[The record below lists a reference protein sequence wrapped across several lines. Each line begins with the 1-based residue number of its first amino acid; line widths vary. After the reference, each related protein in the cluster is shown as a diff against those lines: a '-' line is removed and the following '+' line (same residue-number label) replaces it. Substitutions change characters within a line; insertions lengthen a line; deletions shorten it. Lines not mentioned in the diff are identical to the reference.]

1 VPPTPPRFNG
11 EWRVAVLGISL
22 LGLALIA
29 MAMLH
34 ENHYRSRRERVSKA
48 RGLNGGVIE
57 NVYARLAALEEIV
70 CEDRFT

>member
-1 VPPTPPRFNG
+1 M
-11 EWRVAVLGISL
+11 
-22 LGLALIA
+22 AL
-29 MAMLH
+29 LH
-34 ENHYRSRRERVSKA
+34 ENHYRSRRERVDKA